1 MSEHQPLNEH
11 QPNKEHPDKKTGYSF
26 TKKVW
31 VTTGI
36 VAFTAVMLLL
46 LESTFNVF
54 LLIFAGILIAVFFRG
69 WTGVIQRLTGWHE
82 KLCVALAII
91 SSLALVVGFFW
102 LIGAQIQK
110 QVVELVDILPRTIE
124 SVRDRLEGTPV
135 GDRILDRVASEQSVK
150 DLQGFAGGF
159 FRSTFGV
166 FGDLYVVLFIGIFLT
181 VAPGTYI
188 NGFVDLIPAKGQE
201 KTKDIF
207 RELGE
212 QLRNWLKGTLMS
224 MSVVFV
230 FSAVGL
236 AILGV
241 PLWLV
246 LALLAG
252 LLSFIPNFG
261 PILALIPAVL
271 VGFMESPETAL
282 WIIGLYMLIQFVE
295 SNFITTL
302 IQQRMVNMPPALIIS
317 AQMIL
322 GALTGSWGLILSTPL
337 TVVVMVLIRKLYMPV
352 KD

>member
-1 MSEHQPLNEH
+1 MNDHQ
-11 QPNKEHPDKKTGYSF
+11 NKEESYSYI
-26 TKKVW
+26 KKVW
-31 VTTGI
+31 MTTGI
-36 VAFTAVMLLL
+36 VAFTVVSLLL
-46 LESTFNVF
+46 LEATFNVF

-69 WTGVIQRLTGWHE
+69 LTGFIQRYTGWHE
-82 KLCVALAII
+82 KLCVGIAVI
-91 SSLALVVGFFW
+91 SSLTVIIGFFW

-110 QVVELVDILPRTIE
+110 QVAELIEVLPRTIE
-124 SVRDRLEGTPV
+124 SARSRLEGTPV
-135 GDRILDRVASEQSVK
+135 GDKIIDRVASDQSVK
-150 DLQGFAGGF
+150 DLQTFAEGF

-181 VAPGTYI
+181 VAPATY
-188 NGFVDLIPAKGQE
+188 VDGVVELIPTKRQE
-201 KTKDIF
+201 KAKRIF

-261 PILALIPAVL
+261 PILSLIPAVL
-271 VGFMESPETAL
+271 VGFMQSPQTAL
-282 WIIGLYMLIQFVE
+282 WVIALYMLIQFVE

-337 TVVVMVLIRKLYMPV
+337 TVVVMVLVRQLYLPV